1 MFDIGF
7 AELIIIALVG
17 LVVIGPERLPE
28 AARTAAKFLGRAK
41 RTYSNLRRDFEREI
55 GADEIR
61 RELYNEALLDELK
74 QTREQ
79 LNETINWDDSGSKSS
94 EMTPLNQPQIDTATQ
109 AGKDSSTGT
118 EPSAG
123 KEPSTSKEPSE
134 DKGHS
139 ADEQPSTDQSPPPST
154 DTPKQ

>member
-28 AARTAAKFLGRAK
+28 AARNAAKFLGRAK

-79 LNETINWDDSGSKSS
+79 LNETINWDDTGSKSG

-109 AGKDSSTGT
+109 TGKESSTGT

-123 KEPSTSKEPSE
+123 KEPSAGTKPSAG
-134 DKGHS
+134 KKPS
-139 ADEQPSTDQSPPPST
+139 ANKQPSTDRSPPSST